1 MTWPT
6 SVPLSSQWPSP
17 GGCTA
22 CYFKAPESFHNTAP
36 NRAWLEQVGKELR
49 PHRVAVEFRHHSWAV
64 SNLTEWLE
72 HVGLDVVSVAVPNLP
87 SLFPSGVRIAN
98 RRIYVRFH
106 SGNAANWYAG
116 GKSRYEYDFSDEELH
131 AWADRLI
138 EATNANRADECVIFF
153 NNCVTMSA
161 IENGHRLATL
171 LQAGGPAVQ
180 VIEPAAPRR
189 ERGLFDE

>member
-1 MTWPT
+1 MAE
-6 SVPLSSQWPSP
+6 SGRLHGLLLQ
-17 GGCTA
+17 
-22 CYFKAPESFHNTAP
+22 APESFHNTAAD
-36 NRAWLEQVGKELR
+36 RAWLEQVGKELR

-72 HVGLDVVSVAVPNLP
+72 HVGLDVVSVAVPDLP

-116 GKSRYEYDFSDEELH
+116 GKSRYEYDFSDEELQ

-138 EATNANRADECVIFF
+138 
-153 NNCVTMSA
+153 
-161 IENGHRLATL
+161 
-171 LQAGGPAVQ
+171 GGNER
-180 VIEPAAPRR
+180 EP
-189 ERGLFDE
+189 RG